1 MIQYL
6 FLVLFFLFSILHL
19 ISSWKDDA
27 QNRKK
32 TKPFLLILLLLYY
45 LSAAHHKDIFL
56 ILALLTSWLGDVLLI
71 PKGHH
76 WFAAGGISF
85 LLSHVFFALVYV
97 KRITLSSVSLVL
109 IILAAAVYFTVSFLI
124 MRAVKD
130 NTPKKMGE
138 ADWKYGVFPDYQSM
152 VAGFS
157 FMASDWDTYVA
168 GAVPSFFGEGAEPDR
183 EEFDWVMSRFS
194 DNDPG
199 IILTMFVNNS
209 TFDTRGGLPRIN
221 VPVLLTH
228 GTLPSYCTKEI
239 MEGIAGM
246 MVNSRVEEFYGGHL
260 HMIQDS
266 AHFNNVLVDFLR

>member
-6 FLVLFFLFSILHL
+6 FLVLFFLFSSLHL

-27 QNRKK
+27 ENRKK

-76 WFAAGGISF
+76 WFVAGGISF

-109 IILAAAVYFTVSFLI
+109 ILLAAAVYFTVSFLI

-130 NTPKKMGE
+130 NTPKKMVLPMGLYLIVNSIMNLF
-138 ADWKYGVFPDYQSM
+138 ALMQLMSVDHSGTLIAYI
-152 VAGFS
+152 
-157 FMASDWDTYVA
+157 
-168 GAVPSFFGEGAEPDR
+168 GAVSFFISDCTLFLVRYHHKTGIVCKKHFTVMLTYLLS
-183 EEFDWVMSRFS
+183 EFLIVS
-194 DNDPG
+194 G
-199 IILTMFVNNS
+199 ILMLK
-209 TFDTRGGLPRIN
+209 G
-221 VPVLLTH
+221 
-228 GTLPSYCTKEI
+228 
-239 MEGIAGM
+239 
-246 MVNSRVEEFYGGHL
+246 
-260 HMIQDS
+260 
-266 AHFNNVLVDFLR
+266 